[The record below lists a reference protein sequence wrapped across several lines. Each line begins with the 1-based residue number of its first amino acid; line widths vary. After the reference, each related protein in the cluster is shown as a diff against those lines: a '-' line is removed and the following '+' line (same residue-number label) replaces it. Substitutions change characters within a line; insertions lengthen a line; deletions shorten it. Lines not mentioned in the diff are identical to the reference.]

1 MKLFTNGLIFIL
13 CGLAVS
19 SPASALIN
27 VTPSVTEVADKPA
40 TFNISNTG
48 DRPEFVSISLS
59 RLLNPGVEF
68 KDERLEAIV
77 QVTQPRLYATPFK
90 LMLAPGQSKNITV
103 KPLLGVAEE
112 QVYRLEVKP
121 VVNLIDPKMTSV
133 AGNVLVNLAYSSLVR
148 HLPEKQTSMLTV
160 KCEADGAR
168 FFASGTT
175 RFHVKDVTVDG
186 KPSESFN
193 VYPGVPILVKGT
205 KIKVPQQAGCSPPP
219 PLRH

>member
-1 MKLFTNGLIFIL
+1 MKPFTNGLIFIL

-133 AGNVLVNLAYSSLVR
+133 AGNVLVNLA
-148 HLPEKQTSMLTV
+148 
-160 KCEADGAR
+160 
-168 FFASGTT
+168 
-175 RFHVKDVTVDG
+175 
-186 KPSESFN
+186 
-193 VYPGVPILVKGT
+193 
-205 KIKVPQQAGCSPPP
+205 
-219 PLRH
+219 

>member
-1 MKLFTNGLIFIL
+1 M
-13 CGLAVS
+13 
-19 SPASALIN
+19 
-27 VTPSVTEVADKPA
+27 TEVWDKPV
-40 TFNISNTG
+40 TLDISNDG

-68 KDERLEAIV
+68 ADERMEAIV
-77 QVTQPRLYATPFK
+77 QVTQPKLYATPFK
-90 LMLAPGQSKNITV
+90 LMLAPGQSKKITI
-103 KPLLGVAEE
+103 KPLLPVAEE
-112 QVYRLEVKP
+112 QVYRIDIKP
-121 VVNLIDPKMTSV
+121 VVNLIDPKLSSV
-133 AGNVLVNLAYSSLVR
+133 AGNVVVNLAYSSLVR
-148 HLPEKQTSMLTV
+148 HLPEKETSTLAV

>member
-1 MKLFTNGLIFIL
+1 MKPFIVCLVFIL
-13 CGLAVS
+13 CGLALA

-27 VTPSVTEVADKPA
+27 VTPSVTEVWDKPV
-40 TFNISNTG
+40 TLDISNDG

-68 KDERLEAIV
+68 ADERMEAIV
-77 QVTQPRLYATPFK
+77 QVTQPKLYATPFK
-90 LMLAPGQSKNITV
+90 LMLAPGQSKTITI
-103 KPLLGVAEE
+103 KPLLPVAEE
-112 QVYRLEVKP
+112 QVYRIDIKP
-121 VVNLIDPKMTSV
+121 VVNLIDPKLSSV
-133 AGNVLVNLAYSSLVR
+133 AGNVVVNLAYSSLVR
-148 HLPEKQTSMLTV
+148 HLPEKETSTLTV

-175 RFHVKDVTVDG
+175 RVHVKDVTVDG

-219 PLRH
+219 R